1 MNFTTGSMPLLRF
14 FTFDNKAEYILKV
27 AIILFACFSSNI
39 SSAQINTLAK
49 AQRTLSSAQN
59 VVSKAQ
65 DYVGIIDGAVQ
76 KVKDNNLYKALVD
89 GKEFTF
95 PLAIIPP
102 SGDKN
107 YAIVINK
114 VFMDPDGMYA
124 EVFLKVPVSSDKQL
138 YFLADRV
145 PYSRTGGFAGD
156 LKLYLLKTDSFQV
169 GKGYNVQFDGLEKA
183 GEDKSCSVTFNCKG
197 FKEATLAG
205 AINFDQRTIVTDQDT
220 KGKLSVLYYINVD
233 KFSNLIIQVDQIP
246 TFEFTN
252 LPGFKCSVPKFTL
265 DHSDLKNAPSFT
277 LPTWYKDSITA
288 IINKNTGGAAA
299 GLSAS
304 NAVDGPQWQGI
315 YIPSITIDIPKAFKE
330 KSPDQVVVIDSRDL
344 IIDGNGFTALTSAKG
359 KNNTPFYDGTIKS
372 WEYRIDSL
380 RLNLIASS
388 LSSAGFYGGITLPI
402 SKKETQVDFG
412 LLLTKNISDSDIRYS
427 GYVGVGSI
435 DAQAFGIA
443 KIRLDHTLINFNYYQ
458 KQFSPTVTITGNLRL
473 TPKQKGEA
481 EGAKPTAGFGLDFAN
496 LVISAKA
503 PYINIDTANG
513 GYCQMSSSGQALSN
527 FPVKITA
534 AKLITEPGGQRLGLK
549 ITLVVQFQKSG
560 NGDSAAPA
568 ASSATASSTSQPGGG
583 SSAPATTQT
592 AQSSETGGDGFGGKA
607 TFTIWTKR
615 NAATGKWEFDGFDL
629 NQIVIEVHNDAFDLY
644 GEINSFKDD
653 KHYGTGFCGYAS
665 LTLMKGKLKVEMAA
679 IFGKKGV
686 EIVPDINADID
697 PAAMAD
703 AGSTYRYWFVDAGI
717 TLPVIPVGPF
727 VGINGFTG
735 GLYHHMAMRAP
746 TEPEPD
752 TDIKCKTSSGL
763 FYDPDPVVHLGL
775 IAGLGLQSVPTEA
788 VFNGKINLGM
798 EFDNSGGLLTFSFFG
813 EVTLITPPVKAPAVA
828 EMKGKMQPENLKG
841 LSTPAKQESIKNEKP
856 SAETGSVRVK
866 WFTQYDF
873 RKETFIGDFD
883 VFVDV
888 FDVVTG
894 SMDGDKKAAHIA
906 VLFSPQGKYV
916 YMGTPSAPA
925 SIDVAHL
932 FECQAYFCAGNV
944 LPTPPI
950 MPLPDEFGPAPID
963 YNAMETG
970 AGLSFGARVSLE
982 GHFGGS
988 ADFGVC
994 SVEPHADL
1002 WLKAGFDILLTQTS
1016 NPVQCQNGPRGVN
1029 NWYAT
1034 GQAFIMGGINVGCRY
1049 DCTIKSGDFTLVSAS
1064 ISAYV
1069 FAQLP
1074 KPSYLVGSV
1083 SVEFDLL
1090 DLAHGHASFR
1100 VKFGEECTKPD
1111 IDKNIV
1117 FIDAITPTSGSSNI
1131 AVTDNVLVTFVKP
1144 IEKFQFSLPDE
1155 SDGTRMV
1162 QYRGFIDHNNVT
1174 MKSNGIDVPFTFKWN
1189 SSKTNLTIVPSRTY
1203 AENAT
1208 VEVIV
1213 KVDLQYFA
1221 NGNWSSSGKVE
1232 IDTSIFKTKFE
1243 PYKIDVANVEYA
1255 YPMVQMDNYYKSES
1269 NNGYIKLLSV
1279 PNKPM
1284 RLAPDF
1290 SYKIVFLESGK
1301 EVATVTNVTMNK
1313 TPGVD
1318 NFTYLIP
1325 NGVFQNSKSYTFQLK
1340 KVWNTEQTRDTDVE
1354 GDDTKTIGTYAQT
1367 PEDTI
1372 ILEYDFHTSKFSSFA
1387 QKIAYYNQPT
1397 VEASGVN
1404 VIHTLAPNQRDVDAG
1419 SVEGLSTL
1427 ETSGKKVLNA
1437 TYSRE
1442 LVRGIGADFSQGY
1455 LSGQTSLPGS
1465 IDSID
1470 YSYFSNKI
1478 RVQFEVFSELKNY
1491 NTKHLVQS
1499 IQCTVQDNQANCGV
1513 GRGPSTFPQG
1523 SAYYYRLGYF
1533 LPGKDIKTS
1542 EVVLSFTLPSAVTVQ

>member
-1 MNFTTGSMPLLRF
+1 MNFTTGSMLLLRF

-27 AIILFACFSSNI
+27 AIILFVCFSSNI
-39 SSAQINTLAK
+39 SSAQINALAK
-49 AQRTLSSAQN
+49 TQRTLSSAQT

-95 PLAIIPP
+95 PIAIIPP

-220 KGKLSVLYYINVD
+220 KGKLSVLYYVNVD

-277 LPTWYKDSITA
+277 LPTWYKDSVTA
-288 IINKNTGGAAA
+288 IINKNSGGAAA
-299 GLSAS
+299 DLSTS

-330 KSPDQVVVIDSRDL
+330 KSPNEVVVIDSRDL

-412 LLLTKNISDSDIRYS
+412 LLLTKNIADSDIRYS
-427 GYVGVGSI
+427 GYVGVGTI
-435 DAQAFGIA
+435 DAQAFGVA

-458 KQFSPTVTITGNLRL
+458 KQFTPTVTITGNLRL
-473 TPKQKGEA
+473 TPKKKGESD
-481 EGAKPTAGFGLDFAN
+481 GAKPTAGFGLDFAN
-496 LVISAKA
+496 LVIGSKA
-503 PYINIDTANG
+503 PYISIDTANG

-534 AKLITEPGGQRLGLK
+534 AKLITEPGGQRLGLR

-560 NGDSAAPA
+560 SGDSAPPA
-568 ASSATASSTSQPGGG
+568 ATASTGTAP
-583 SSAPATTQT
+583 SSPPPAAPA
-592 AQSSETGGDGFGGKA
+592 AQSSETGGDGFGGTA

-615 NAATGKWEFDGFDL
+615 NASTGKWEYDDFSLDK
-629 NQIVIEVHNDAFDLY
+629 IVIKVDNDAFKLY
-644 GEINSFKDD
+644 GELTNFKNA
-653 KHYGTGFCGYAS
+653 KVYGTGFCGYIS
-665 LTLMKGKLKVEMAA
+665 LTIMKGKLKVEVAA
-679 IFGKKGV
+679 IFGRTGN
-686 EIVPDINADID
+686 EAVPDINTNIN
-697 PAAMAD
+697 PAALTD
-703 AGSTYRYWFVDAGI
+703 ATDSYRYWFVDAGV

-735 GLYHHMAMRAP
+735 GLYHHMAMQTP
-746 TEPEPD
+746 TSPAPD
-752 TDIKCKTSSGL
+752 TDVECKTTSGL
-763 FYDPDPVVHLGL
+763 YYLPDDGVHLGL
-775 IAGLGLQSVPTEA
+775 LAGIGLQSVPTDA

-798 EFDNSGGLLTFSFFG
+798 EFNNSGGLLTFSFFG
-813 EVTLITPPVKAPAVA
+813 EVTILTPPVQAPAVA
-828 EMKGKMQPENLKG
+828 DMKGKMQPDKLSG
-841 LSTPAKQESIKNEKP
+841 LSTPANQKAIKDEKP
-856 SAETGSVRVK
+856 SESTGSVRVK

-873 RKETFIGDFD
+873 RTETFIGDFD

-888 FDVVTG
+888 ASVVKG
-894 SMDGDKKAAHIA
+894 GGPDNRAAHIA

-916 YMGTPSAPA
+916 YMGTPSDPA
-925 SIDVAHL
+925 SIEVIDL

-944 LPTPPI
+944 LPKPPI

-970 AGLSFGARVSLE
+970 AGLSFGARVSID
-982 GHFGGS
+982 GKFGGS
-988 ADFGVC
+988 ADFLGC
-994 SVEPHADL
+994 SVEPYAEL

-1016 NPVQCQNGPRGVN
+1016 NPVQCQDGPRGVN

-1034 GQAFIMGGINVGCRY
+1034 GQAFIMGGINVGCKY

-1064 ISAYV
+1064 LSAYV

-1074 KPSYLVGSV
+1074 KPSYMVGSV
-1083 SVEFDLL
+1083 TIEFELL
-1090 DLAHGHASFR
+1090 DIVGGSATFK
-1100 VKFGEECTKPD
+1100 VKFGDECTKPEN
-1111 IDKNIV
+1111 DKNIV
-1117 FIDAITPTSGSSNI
+1117 FIESITPTSGSSNI
-1131 AVTDNVLVTFVKP
+1131 AVTDNVVVNFVKP
-1144 IEKFQFSLPDE
+1144 IENFKFSLPDE
-1155 SDGTRMV
+1155 NDGSKMV
-1162 QYRGFIDHNNVT
+1162 QYRGFVGPNNVT
-1174 MKSNGIDVPFTFKWN
+1174 LKSNGIPVPFTFKWN
-1189 SSKTNLTIVPSRTY
+1189 SSKTNLTIVPSKTY

-1213 KVDLQYFA
+1213 KVDLQYYA
-1221 NGNWSSSGKVE
+1221 NGQWTPSTKVE
-1232 IDTSIFKTKFE
+1232 VDTSIFKTKFE
-1243 PYKIDVANVEYA
+1243 PYKIEVANVEYA
-1255 YPMVQMDNYYKSES
+1255 YPMVGMENYYKSES

-1284 RLAPDF
+1284 RLAPNF

-1301 EVATVTNVTMNK
+1301 EVASVANVTMDK
-1313 TPGVD
+1313 TPGSD
-1318 NFTYLIP
+1318 NFTYMIP

-1340 KVWNTEQTRDTDVE
+1340 KIWNTEQTRDTGVE

-1372 ILEYDFHTSKFSSFA
+1372 ILEYDFTTSKFSSFA
-1387 QKIAYYNQPT
+1387 QKIAYYNQPLI
-1397 VEASGVN
+1397 EASGLN
-1404 VIHTLAPNQRDVDAG
+1404 VVHTLAPNQKDVDAG
-1419 SVEGLSTL
+1419 SAEGLSTL
-1427 ETSGKKVLNA
+1427 ETNGKKVLNV

-1442 LVRGIGADFSQGY
+1442 LVRGIGADLSQGF
-1455 LSGQTSLPGS
+1455 LSGQQLP
-1465 IDSID
+1465 DSID
-1470 YSYFSNKI
+1470 YSYFSNKL
-1478 RVQFEVFSELKNY
+1478 RVQYDVFSELKRLNDQ
-1491 NTKHLVQS
+1491 NRAAGIV
-1499 IQCTVQDNQANCGV
+1499 CTVQQSQANCSAG
-1513 GRGPSTFPQG
+1513 GGSSTFPKG
-1523 SAYYYRLGYF
+1523 STYYYRLGYF

-1542 EVVLSFTLPSAVTVQ
+1542 EVVLSFTLPNDVTVQ